1 MKQTMK
7 NIWEYTKHPLA
18 GIGIGLGLLVVVFA
32 VIAGLGSGA
41 VLFVE
46 NLQWLL
52 DTPETAT
59 KWDKIG
65 KLYLTGFGIAIILYM
80 KAMVLVLFNSIIK

>member
-1 MKQTMK
+1 MK
-7 NIWEYTKHPLA
+7 NIWEYTKYPLA
-18 GIGIGLGLLVVVFA
+18 GIGIVL
-32 VIAGLGSGA
+32 A
-41 VLFVE
+41 VLAIIILLGGSVLAVVD

-65 KLYLTGFGIAIILYM
+65 KLYLTGSGVWFILWI
-80 KAMVLVLFNSIIK
+80 KTLLEWFFNSIR

>member
-1 MKQTMK
+1 MK
-7 NIWEYTKHPLA
+7 NIWEYAKIPLA
-18 GIGIGLGLLVVVFA
+18 IVGGVLAILVV
-32 VIAGLGSGA
+32 ITGIGSGA

-59 KWDKIG
+59 KWDKMG
-65 KLYLTGFGIAIILYM
+65 KLYLTGFGLTIILYI
-80 KAMVLVLFNSIIK
+80 KAMAWWLFNSIR

>member
-7 NIWEYTKHPLA
+7 NIWEYTKYPLV
-18 GIGIGLGLLVVVFA
+18 GLGLIVFVFA
-32 VIAGLGSGA
+32 FITGLGSGA
-41 VLFVE
+41 LLFVE

-59 KWDKIG
+59 KGDKIG
-65 KLYLTGFGIAIILYM
+65 RLYLTGFGLAFILFI
-80 KAMVLVLFNSIIK
+80 KTMVLGLFISIIK